1 MALTRIAV
9 ATVRP
14 LPEPDPDEPL
24 LLAALRQA
32 GADARMW
39 DWHDDSVDPASFDL
53 VVIRSTWDSHRAPD
67 GFRAWVRRTAAATR
81 LVNPA
86 DAVLW
91 NLHKGYLRELE
102 ARGVPIVPT
111 AWVAKGERADA
122 AALLARF
129 GGRIVAKPAISA
141 ASFRTERFA
150 AGEAAAAQ
158 RFLDD
163 LASGGDAMVQPYLAS
178 TETTGE
184 RSLMVIDGAVTHAI
198 RKTPRFAGG
207 DESVSAA
214 LAPTAEEAAFAERT
228 VAAAGFADLAYARV
242 DVMRDDAGRLVLSEL
257 ELIEPSLF
265 LEQHPPALDRL
276 VRALVREGG
285 PRPGPAPHAN
295 R

>member
-24 LLAALRQA
+24 LLAALRDA
-32 GADARMW
+32 GADTRMW
-39 DWHDDSVDPASFDL
+39 DWHDAAVDPASFDL

-67 GFRAWVRRTAAATR
+67 AFRAWVRRTAAATR

-91 NLHKGYLRELE
+91 NLHKGYLQELE

-111 AWVAKGERADA
+111 AWVAKGEHADA

-141 ASFRTERFA
+141 ASFRTERFGE
-150 AGEAAAAQ
+150 GEAAAAQ
-158 RFLDD
+158 RFLDE
-163 LASGGDAMVQPYLAS
+163 LASAADAMVQPYLAS

-184 RSLMVIDGAVTHAI
+184 RSLVVIDGALTHAI
-198 RKTPRFAGG
+198 RKTPRFAGA
-207 DESVSAA
+207 DEAVSAA
-214 LAPTAEEAAFAERT
+214 LAPTAEETAFAERV

-276 VRALVREGG
+276 VRALMRRGAPPAG
-285 PRPGPAPHAN
+285 RAPRTN
-295 R
+295 S